1 MQEELAPSKT
11 IHFSIIIAIRHMIL
25 EETMVSSHWDNLIC
39 LCCKYKLQVIFLFH
53 LSELES
59 NEQQREVSDG
69 GIRDGKGILQ
79 THFFE
84 TKILKA

>member
-1 MQEELAPSKT
+1 
-11 IHFSIIIAIRHMIL
+11 MIL
-25 EETMVSSHWDNLIC
+25 EETMVSSHWDNLIY

-69 GIRDGKGILQ
+69 GVRDGKEILQ
-79 THFFE
+79 TYFFE
-84 TKILKA
+84 TKNSESLINLYFWQGSREH